1 MAAVKKKKGLMYK
14 GKPLLR
20 CGNRIYYGN
29 LEDKLILALDIVE
42 SSKKQDV
49 DVSTKVK
56 VQICY
61 GQHRRAWQRS
71 GLS

>member
-42 SSKKQDV
+42 SSKKQND
-49 DVSTKVK
+49 
-56 VQICY
+56 
-61 GQHRRAWQRS
+61 
-71 GLS
+71 GLIKFKLLHFYVTAYLHL